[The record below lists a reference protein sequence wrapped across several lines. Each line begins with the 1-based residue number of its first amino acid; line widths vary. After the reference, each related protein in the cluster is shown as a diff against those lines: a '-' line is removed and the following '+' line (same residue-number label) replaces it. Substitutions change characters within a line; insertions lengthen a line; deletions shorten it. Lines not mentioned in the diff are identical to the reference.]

1 MTKTAHGICYHSL
14 ADHTKG
20 LIGLGVQI
28 IARGQTVCAKLTGD
42 IDHHTAREMRCVIDV
57 AVRQNDAK
65 ELILDFSGVTFM
77 DSSGIGLVMG
87 RYKLVSE
94 RGGKLTIARLPGYI
108 RKVMRVA
115 GINRLARIAEDYEL
129 PQEAQEVVKVETTN

>member
-1 MTKTAHGICYHSL
+1 M
-14 ADHTKG
+14 
-20 LIGLGVQI
+20 GVQV
-28 IARGQTVCAKLTGD
+28 IARGQTVCAKLIGD
-42 IDHHTAREMRCVIDV
+42 IDHHSAREMRCLIDV
-57 AVRQNDAK
+57 AVRENDAK

-87 RYKLVSE
+87 RYKVMTE
-94 RGGKLTIARLPGYI
+94 REGRLTIARLPGYI

-129 PQEAQEVVKVETTN
+129 PAEEAQEVVKIETTN